1 METLGRIKISSR
13 HCLSPTRASSHET
26 VPMPPI
32 LCDIPRQLVE
42 CFHGTSER
50 MSNMPPGYGQP
61 SYQLPRYQYQ
71 PNLSARS
78 LNDLSTELL
87 ALIFEQVRTPCG
99 YQHQGLRHEKRALR
113 SRCPVLC

>member
-1 METLGRIKISSR
+1 
-13 HCLSPTRASSHET
+13 
-26 VPMPPI
+26 MPPT

-42 CFHGTSER
+42 CLHGTSER

-71 PNLSARS
+71 PNLPARS

-87 ALIFEQVRTPCG
+87 ALIFEQVRTCPAQRPPVATSTKAFAMRGVPCG
-99 YQHQGLRHEKRALR
+99 RGAP
-113 SRCPVLC
+113 C